1 LAGKPESAAR
11 LQERLAG
18 GDKDALAELF
28 SLHRERLRRMVELRL
43 DRRLNGRVSASDV
56 LQDAYLEALKRL
68 PHYLDKPEMPVLLW
82 LRMVTGQRLT
92 DLHRQHLGAE
102 MRDAGREVPL
112 YRNAMPQATTV
123 SLAAQLAAGLES
135 PSQAAIR
142 GEALAQ
148 LEAALD
154 KMEPLDRE
162 VLVLRHFEELSNDE
176 VAEVLGLKKAAAS
189 NRYVRAL
196 QRLRDALAGMPGFLE
211 S

>member
-1 LAGKPESAAR
+1 
-11 LQERLAG
+11 LQVRLAS
-18 GDKDALAELF
+18 GDKDALAALF

-43 DRRLNGRVSASDV
+43 DYRLNGRVSTSDV

-82 LRMVTGQRLT
+82 LRMVTGQRIT

-112 YRNAMPQATTV
+112 YRQAMPQATSV
-123 SLAAQLAAGLES
+123 SLAGQLAARLES
-135 PSQAAIR
+135 PSEAAIR
-142 GEALAQ
+142 GEVLTQ
-148 LEAALD
+148 IEAALD
-154 KMEPLDRE
+154 TMEPLDRE
-162 VLVLRHFEELSNDE
+162 VLALRHFEELSNDE
-176 VAEVLGLKKAAAS
+176 VAEVLGIKKAAAS

-196 QRLRDALAGMPGFLE
+196 QKLREALAGLPGFRE